1 MMYLF
6 HVEEEKLLSPCTFA
20 SAKNISK
27 RKKTLGR
34 DRTEVSAASDRGS
47 YFEKEKLIALNR
59 NAFYTCPRHLSTCFV
74 RWNVNPHEENYFPT
88 NLVTR
93 AVEFRSLA

>member
-34 DRTEVSAASDRGS
+34 DRTDVSAASDRGS
-47 YFEKEKLIALNR
+47 YFEKEKLIAPNKKEQ
-59 NAFYTCPRHLSTCFV
+59 S
-74 RWNVNPHEENYFPT
+74 RWENKT
-88 NLVTR
+88 VS
-93 AVEFRSLA
+93 AGRSKIES

>member
-27 RKKTLGR
+27 RKKNLGR
-34 DRTEVSAASDRGS
+34 DGTEVSAASDRGS
-47 YFEKEKLIALNR
+47 YVYFEKEKLIALNR
-59 NAFYTCPRHLSTCFV
+59 KEQS
-74 RWNVNPHEENYFPT
+74 RWENKT
-88 NLVTR
+88 VS
-93 AVEFRSLA
+93 AGRSKIDS